1 MDNKFHD
8 FTIAYTADNRE
19 IKISYADN
27 SKGTLV
33 WNSAVPTSYG
43 DSLAL
48 SVTSS
53 TGGNKN
59 KHQFRLDSLEFT
71 KAASVNVRHIDY
83 FTGKDL
89 VEDTVSYPN
98 GASVGGT
105 YQTAVKDIPGYYYV
119 GLNGTTAT
127 ITAQGQSVSLPIKV
141 IDKETGKAVEN
152 SIPAMGEMQQE
163 GNNGTVVYVYM
174 PIPDKIDVNNAIKQS
189 NVNETI
195 HYVDAD
201 TGETIATDYKAPEIT
216 FVKGT
221 KAGKTITLYHNDK
234 DGSSTDQTTWSV
246 SNNGSFE
253 EVVNPAIDGY
263 KIQSVEENGVSQAD
277 LTAVESKGTFFGD
290 KDKEITVYYVKDNDA
305 SVQVRHI
312 DYFTGK
318 DIATDN
324 TLTYSNG
331 AIVGSTYT
339 TNPMN
344 ITGYKYVALN
354 GQTIDVKGTKIPI
367 NVKGVE
373 SSLPASGDLIKGDN
387 GTVTYVYVPTDF
399 QIIKSPVNETIHY
412 VEERTNLPLASDY
425 QADPIVFVQVTRNGK
440 SVVMYHNENDGL
452 SVDDPNAWHNA
463 DDQNA
468 NFKEVKNPEIT
479 GYHVVRND
487 ANSDLNKVEMKS
499 TNYQGADQEY
509 TVYYAR
515 DVDALVNVRH
525 IDYFTGKDI
534 VPDNTLT
541 YPNGAHSGEN
551 YTSNS
556 MDISGYKYIGL
567 NGSSVTV
574 NLNGQTMT
582 LPINVLRR

>member
-1 MDNKFHD
+1 LSQDFTLKGGVNLGNKTQSKGGADGMGFAFHNGNTGDLGNAGGNMGIGGLQNALGFKLDTYHNNYQAPNSSQNNAEIDYNNSNDFGWAADPTNSTQFGAFVTTSNQNIIAKNKKPAQRWWAETDAKSVKALSASDLDNKFHD

-141 IDKETGKAVEN
+141 IDKETGRAVEN

-174 PIPDKIDVNNAIKQS
+174 PVPDKIDVTNAIKQS

-216 FVKGT
+216 FIKGT

-253 EVVNPAIDGY
+253 EVVNPVIDGY

-277 LTAVESKGTFFGD
+277 LTAVESKETFFGD

-318 DIATDN
+318 GIATDN

-344 ITGYKYVALN
+344 VNGYKYVALN
-354 GQTIDVKGTKIPI
+354 GQTIDVKGTKF
-367 NVKGVE
+367 
-373 SSLPASGDLIKGDN
+373 LL
-387 GTVTYVYVPTDF
+387 
-399 QIIKSPVNETIHY
+399 
-412 VEERTNLPLASDY
+412 
-425 QADPIVFVQVTRNGK
+425 
-440 SVVMYHNENDGL
+440 M
-452 SVDDPNAWHNA
+452 
-463 DDQNA
+463 
-468 NFKEVKNPEIT
+468 
-479 GYHVVRND
+479 
-487 ANSDLNKVEMKS
+487 
-499 TNYQGADQEY
+499 
-509 TVYYAR
+509 
-515 DVDALVNVRH
+515 
-525 IDYFTGKDI
+525 
-534 VPDNTLT
+534 
-541 YPNGAHSGEN
+541 
-551 YTSNS
+551 
-556 MDISGYKYIGL
+556 
-567 NGSSVTV
+567 
-574 NLNGQTMT
+574 
-582 LPINVLRR
+582 LRV